1 MLNGCRSGNSN
12 FLQENVRQSDIPC
25 RYGGEE
31 LVDIMPNTSI
41 EHTKMQAEEIRQGI
55 KQLKVYTEGK
65 ELALISVSIGISS
78 FPLSSYDL

>member
-1 MLNGCRSGNSN
+1 
-12 FLQENVRQSDIPC
+12 
-25 RYGGEE
+25 
-31 LVDIMPNTSI
+31 MPNTSI